1 MIKAALIITVVCVSA
16 SAGAQQPQPFEAS
29 QTKKV
34 TATIQA
40 VSQSDRH
47 LVLRSNDGSQVIV
60 EAGDSINNFDQLRP
74 GDRVVVAY
82 HEGII
87 AEVKPP
93 GEGAERTVRSTETT
107 EGEMP
112 SKIVG
117 KQVTTTV
124 EIQSIDRARNMITF
138 KHPDGT
144 VRTLGVA
151 NREGK
156 EFMSKLKPG
165 DDVQLTYREAAA
177 VSIKPAATG

>member
-1 MIKAALIITVVCVSA
+1 MIRAALFIAALCVAA
-16 SAGAQQPQPFEAS
+16 SAGAQDPEPFKAS
-29 QTKKV
+29 QTKQV

-47 LVLRSNDGSQVIV
+47 LVLRSTDGSNVIV
-60 EAGDSINNFDQLRP
+60 EAGDNISNFDQLRP
-74 GDRVVVAY
+74 GDKVDVAY

-93 GEGAERTVRSTETT
+93 GEGAERTTQKTATSSED
-107 EGEMP
+107 GMP
-112 SKIVG
+112 SKVMG

-124 EIQSIDRARNMITF
+124 EIRSIDPARNMITF

-144 VRTLGVA
+144 VHTLGVA
-151 NREGK
+151 NRYGK

-165 DDVQLTYREAAA
+165 DNVQLTYREAAA
-177 VSIKPAATG
+177 VSIRPAAG